1 MRAKDTL
8 GLSQILSHT
17 KHEMRLQMDEALAK
31 LGLTSSQYAALSS
44 LEESGPLTN
53 ADLAR
58 AGYVTPQTMI
68 RLMKSLEKQGF
79 VVSNQHAEHGLK
91 IEFELTKKA
100 LDVLCKAHVLIYGIE
115 RRMIGGLSDNQTRQ
129 LLQHLNA
136 AFSNLQKKPTT
147 R

>member
-17 KHEMRLQMDEALAK
+17 KHEMRLQMDEALSK
-31 LGLTSSQYAALSS
+31 LGLTSAQYGALSN
-44 LEESGPLTN
+44 LEESGPMTN

-68 RLMKSLEKQGF
+68 RLMKNLEKQGF

-115 RRMIGGLSDNQTRQ
+115 KRMLASLNESQTRQ
-129 LLQHLNA
+129 LLQHLNS
-136 AFSNLQKKPTT
+136 AFANLKEKPSD